1 MRTFH
6 PRRLVQSRHI
16 VQSQAAE
23 EHDILGNTL
32 FRYRLWMNGVYL
44 QKFSEKYR
52 LQ

>member
-6 PRRLVQSRHI
+6 PRHI